1 MTFIGD
7 LIRKI
12 LDWALFLALIG
23 GLGEA
28 TISMCREAGR
38 AHTRGLVSLRVLNQQ
53 LVGNRR

>member
-7 LIRKI
+7 LIRKV

-28 TISMCREAGR
+28 TLSMCREAGK
-38 AHTRGLVSLRVLNQQ
+38 AHSRGLISLSRLNHA
-53 LVGNRR
+53 LVGVDK